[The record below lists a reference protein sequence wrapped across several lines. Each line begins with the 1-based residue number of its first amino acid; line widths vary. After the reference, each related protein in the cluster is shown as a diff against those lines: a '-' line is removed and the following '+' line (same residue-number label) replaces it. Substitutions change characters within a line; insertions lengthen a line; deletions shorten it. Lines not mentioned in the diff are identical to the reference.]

1 MKNNIEKEAK
11 RQALREKFEKE
22 YAPKLQGAK
31 KETEKETVVEVKP
44 VEEIKNEIVL
54 PESKDMNELLLTDA
68 NFKKR
73 VDNKLKDWEAF
84 IKEHEWLNL
93 ALDLENKDTEV
104 IVSNY
109 RKYISDNPKNIELI
123 VDALSTEGTLSLIQA
138 NTGSGKTNITNT
150 VMNILRENKKKE
162 LADFINTIK
171 IDKETLAKKEYS
183 GLKSRIDNKVTDIQT
198 KNAVKL
204 HNIKKRGSSLTKK
217 DLEYVEKLQN
227 EINEAVKQLKE
238 NFIKEKLKSDF
249 FTYIDDIDAY
259 ITECGIYVLTIIL
272 CPNKIQNVQ
281 NQEEEEYTFKAI
293 VGNGKNQIELEAD
306 TNYSMVYDKV
316 YDLISLLEKNP
327 NIRIKMVVDEGHSLV
342 KDAIFRNDAVS
353 GIVKC
358 VEKVISLKGSVAFIT
373 ATTDSLSYFAFDRII
388 SFLPE
393 EEPHNYE
400 KAVIYENRTKED
412 MVSFAARVIP
422 TLETP
427 QIRLNSYKGIAK
439 LDKVLTDMGLNG
451 LTVTSKDKEIG
462 LDGKYKNAMYENI
475 TKKSA
480 LPKAD
485 YYIQTQIL
493 DAGTNIKGI
502 LQEDGSIKQENITPV
517 YVMKDSRDMNFD
529 SQEQFIAR
537 RRYAVNGSNVVIIKP
552 NKGKKNKILSKKEI
566 FNEQM
571 EQVNNSMEVFKAFY
585 NQVKC
590 FYMDKPKE
598 VVVANIRSIIE
609 TQVLEDGKKL
619 HMECIYFDENT
630 MDVEYN
636 KLAFWKIVYEKY
648 MEQFYYN
655 DKEYIKA
662 LTKKFNMPVE
672 VFKGELPKIEINFES
687 VTNQLQEKEERVL
700 SNLSDL
706 GEEDIAVIEEIVKKD
721 KTVNDIEDKE
731 FKEKV
736 NDMLSVPELKK
747 VFKNTVK
754 MNAKLSEVV
763 KRMVRTISI
772 NESLET
778 LKIMGSDE
786 IAILDKLRSGEINA
800 KDLENTGIKKVYNTF
815 RNEFRKEDST
825 QNIISEILSKYTVK
839 KVYKEG
845 EEYLIEEQFIRNNTK
860 YFGGVSN
867 IPSMEQKIVL
877 DTLLEISNNSLTKL
891 VKQTRFGKAEIEE
904 IGNKLNKYFHTKKY
918 TDKKVMRLINLCFV
932 ITATSDEKYKILY
945 IKSKH

>member
-1 MKNNIEKEAK
+1 MNKNVEKEAK
-11 RQALREKFEKE
+11 RKALREKFEKE
-22 YAPKLQGAK
+22 YAPKLQSAK
-31 KETEKETVVEVKP
+31 KETVKETVVEVKP
-44 VEEIKNEIVL
+44 VEEIKSEIVL
-54 PESKDMNELLLTDA
+54 PESKDMNELLLTDT

-84 IKEHEWLNL
+84 IKEHEWLSL

-109 RKYISDNPKNIELI
+109 KKYISDNPKNIELI

-204 HNIKKRGSSLTKK
+204 HNIKKKGSSLTKK

-249 FTYIDDIDAY
+249 FTYIDDIDTY

-281 NQEEEEYTFKAI
+281 NQEEEDYTFKAI

-462 LDGKYKNAMYENI
+462 LDGKYKNEMYENI

-537 RRYAVNGSNVVIIKP
+537 RRYAVDGSNVVIIKP

-655 DKEYIKA
+655 DKEYIKT

-700 SNLSDL
+700 SNLSDF
-706 GEEDIAVIEEIVKKD
+706 GEEDIAVIEEIVK
-721 KTVNDIEDKE
+721 
-731 FKEKV
+731 
-736 NDMLSVPELKK
+736 
-747 VFKNTVK
+747 
-754 MNAKLSEVV
+754 
-763 KRMVRTISI
+763 R
-772 NESLET
+772 
-778 LKIMGSDE
+778 
-786 IAILDKLRSGEINA
+786 
-800 KDLENTGIKKVYNTF
+800 
-815 RNEFRKEDST
+815 
-825 QNIISEILSKYTVK
+825 
-839 KVYKEG
+839 
-845 EEYLIEEQFIRNNTK
+845 
-860 YFGGVSN
+860 
-867 IPSMEQKIVL
+867 
-877 DTLLEISNNSLTKL
+877 
-891 VKQTRFGKAEIEE
+891 
-904 IGNKLNKYFHTKKY
+904 
-918 TDKKVMRLINLCFV
+918 
-932 ITATSDEKYKILY
+932 
-945 IKSKH
+945 

>member
-1 MKNNIEKEAK
+1 
-11 RQALREKFEKE
+11 
-22 YAPKLQGAK
+22 
-31 KETEKETVVEVKP
+31 
-44 VEEIKNEIVL
+44 
-54 PESKDMNELLLTDA
+54 
-68 NFKKR
+68 
-73 VDNKLKDWEAF
+73 
-84 IKEHEWLNL
+84 
-93 ALDLENKDTEV
+93 
-104 IVSNY
+104 
-109 RKYISDNPKNIELI
+109 
-123 VDALSTEGTLSLIQA
+123 
-138 NTGSGKTNITNT
+138 
-150 VMNILRENKKKE
+150 MNILRENKKKE

-462 LDGKYKNAMYENI
+462 LDGKYKNEMYENI

-537 RRYAVNGSNVVIIKP
+537 RRYAVDGSNVVIIKP

-706 GEEDIAVIEEIVKKD
+706 GEKDIAVIEEIVKKD

-778 LKIMGSDE
+778 LKVMGSEE
-786 IAILDKLRSGEINA
+786 IATLDKLRSGEINA
-800 KDLENTGIKKVYNTF
+800 KDLENTDIKKVYNTF

>member
-1 MKNNIEKEAK
+1 MNYNVEKEAK

-22 YAPKLQGAK
+22 YAPKLQSAK
-31 KETEKETVVEVKP
+31 KETVKETVVEVKP
-44 VEEIKNEIVL
+44 VEEIKSEIVL
-54 PESKDMNELLLTDA
+54 PESKDMNELLLNDA

-84 IKEHEWLNL
+84 IKEHEWLSL

-109 RKYISDNPKNIELI
+109 KKYISDNPKNIELI

-204 HNIKKRGSSLTKK
+204 HNIKKKGSSLTKK

-249 FTYIDDIDAY
+249 LTYIDDIDAY
-259 ITECGIYVLTIIL
+259 IRECGIYVLTIIL

-281 NQEEEEYTFKAI
+281 NQEEEDYTFKAI

-316 YDLISLLEKNP
+316 YDLIGLLEKNP

-342 KDAIFRNDAVS
+342 KDSIFRNDAVS

-358 VEKVISLKGSVAFIT
+358 VEKVISLNGSVAFIT

-422 TLETP
+422 TLENP

-462 LDGKYKNAMYENI
+462 LDGKYKNEMYENI

-537 RRYAVNGSNVVIIKP
+537 RRYAVDGSNVVIIKP
-552 NKGKKNKILSKKEI
+552 NKGQKNKILSKKEI

-706 GEEDIAVIEEIVKKD
+706 GEKDIAVIEEIVKKD

-778 LKIMGSDE
+778 LKVMGSEE
-786 IAILDKLRSGEINA
+786 IATLDKLRSGEINA
-800 KDLENTGIKKVYNTF
+800 KDLENTDIKKVYNTF

-825 QNIISEILSKYTVK
+825 QNIISEILSKYAVK
-839 KVYKEG
+839 KIYKEG

>member
-1 MKNNIEKEAK
+1 MNYNVEKEAK

-22 YAPKLQGAK
+22 YAPKLQSAK
-31 KETEKETVVEVKP
+31 KETVKETVVEVKP
-44 VEEIKNEIVL
+44 VEEIKSEIVL
-54 PESKDMNELLLTDA
+54 PESKDMNELLLNDA

-84 IKEHEWLNL
+84 IKEHEWLSL

-109 RKYISDNPKNIELI
+109 KKYISDNPKNIELI

-204 HNIKKRGSSLTKK
+204 HNIKKKGSSLTKK

-249 FTYIDDIDAY
+249 LTYIDDIDAY
-259 ITECGIYVLTIIL
+259 IRECGIYVLTIIL

-281 NQEEEEYTFKAI
+281 NQEEEDYTFKAI

-316 YDLISLLEKNP
+316 YDLIGLLEKNP

-342 KDAIFRNDAVS
+342 KDSIFRNDAVS

-358 VEKVISLKGSVAFIT
+358 VEKVISLNGSVAFIT

-422 TLETP
+422 TLENP

-462 LDGKYKNAMYENI
+462 LDGKYKNEMYENI

-537 RRYAVNGSNVVIIKP
+537 RRYAVDGSNVVIIKP
-552 NKGKKNKILSKKEI
+552 NKGQKNKILSKKEI

-706 GEEDIAVIEEIVKKD
+706 GEKDIAVIEEIVKKD

-747 VFKNTVK
+747 VYKNTVK

-778 LKIMGSDE
+778 LKVMGSEE
-786 IAILDKLRSGEINA
+786 IATLDKLRSGEINA
-800 KDLENTGIKKVYNTF
+800 KDLENTDIKKVYNTF

-825 QNIISEILSKYTVK
+825 QNIISEILSKYAVK
-839 KVYKEG
+839 KIYKEG

>member
-22 YAPKLQGAK
+22 YAPKLQSAK

-84 IKEHEWLNL
+84 IKEHEWLSL

-162 LADFINTIK
+162 LADFINTVK
-171 IDKETLAKKEYS
+171 INKETLAKKEYA

-204 HNIKKRGSSLTKK
+204 HNIKKKSSLTKK

-316 YDLISLLEKNP
+316 YDLIGLLEKNP

-537 RRYAVNGSNVVIIKP
+537 RRYAVDGSNVVIIKP

-932 ITATSDEKYKILY
+932 IDTSGTNYKIKY

>member
-1 MKNNIEKEAK
+1 MNKNVEKEAK

-22 YAPKLQGAK
+22 YAPKLQSAK
-31 KETEKETVVEVKP
+31 KETVKETVVEVKP
-44 VEEIKNEIVL
+44 VEEIKSEIVL
-54 PESKDMNELLLTDA
+54 PESKDMNELLLTDT

-84 IKEHEWLNL
+84 IKEHEWLSL

-109 RKYISDNPKNIELI
+109 KKYISDNPKNIELI

-204 HNIKKRGSSLTKK
+204 HNIKKKGSSLTKK

-249 FTYIDDIDAY
+249 FTYIDDIDTY

-281 NQEEEEYTFKAI
+281 NQEEEDYTFKAI

-462 LDGKYKNAMYENI
+462 LDGKYKNEMYENI

-537 RRYAVNGSNVVIIKP
+537 RRYAVDGSNVVIIKP

-655 DKEYIKA
+655 DKEYIKT

-825 QNIISEILSKYTVK
+825 QNIISEILSKYAVK

-891 VKQTRFGKAEIEE
+891 VKQTRFGKTEIEE